1 MKFNVKT
8 AVAVAALLVV
18 GAGVAGAQ
26 DDPVKQRQ
34 AMMKDGVAANV
45 KAAAGMV
52 KGETPF
58 DAAKASAAMKA
69 AAEVPDKFV
78 VLLVDGTFSDKNA
91 DTTAKPE
98 VKTNMDDFKKRM
110 DEFETALLAAATA
123 ADEGAD
129 KFKASFAA
137 ATKHCGGCHETYRIK
152 K

>member
-1 MKFNVKT
+1 MKFFVKT

-26 DDPVKQRQ
+26 DDPVKQRK
-34 AMMKDGVAANV
+34 ALMKEGVAANA
-45 KAAAGMV
+45 KAAASMV
-52 KGETPF
+52 KGETPY

-69 AAEVPDKFV
+69 AAEIPDKFV

-98 VKTNMDDFKKRM
+98 IKTNMDDFKKRM
-110 DEFETALLAAATA
+110 ADFKTALLAAADA
-123 ADEGAD
+123 AEGGAD
-129 KFKASFAA
+129 KFKASFTA
-137 ATKHCGGCHETYRIK
+137 ATKQCGSCHETYRIK